1 MSGGTVGYLTYGELY
16 GRFTNGLVMVISVN
30 INILEG
36 IIFDEVSDGAFD
48 RATTARNFD
57 IREALV
63 GSCRFVRI
71 CGYLHG

>member
-1 MSGGTVGYLTYGELY
+1 MGYLTYGELY
-16 GRFTNGLVMVISVN
+16 GRLTNCLVMVISVN

-36 IIFDEVSDGAFD
+36 VIFYEVSDGAFD

-63 GSCRFVRI
+63 GSGRFVRI